1 MKKILIYPE
10 KMLGES
16 SLVFQNSE
24 PASLHCVLWLVAA
37 LITSLLC
44 FLCIGKMDDVVKSQ
58 GIVRPEINVST
69 INNITS
75 GEIQSVLYKPGDFVS
90 AGQELLLL
98 KGDTLEA
105 QKKVLSLQFSENK
118 RNLSGVYEII
128 LSYETG
134 KNVFLGNDL
143 TAKSRYE
150 AFIAE
155 KNLLEAR
162 VKRTCYL
169 YDEERKL
176 PESSTT
182 RSQIECLKYDFEIAE
197 LELTEYCKN
206 FISGARQEYDSLK
219 IEQENLFQEI
229 RQLEVSMKN
238 LVLVSPID
246 GYVQEISS
254 LNPGDYIFTDQPVLN
269 IVPGTENACRIE
281 LRIPAE
287 KMGKLEI
294 GQKVKLR
301 FPAFP
306 YHEYRG
312 INGTIQIIQP
322 DSQISDSGELFFTA
336 YADAESLVL
345 HDKKGIAYPIKPGFE
360 VNARIVL
367 ENQTLLYFLL
377 KKLDFAV

>member
-1 MKKILIYPE
+1 M
-10 KMLGES
+10 
-16 SLVFQNSE
+16 
-24 PASLHCVLWLVAA
+24 
-37 LITSLLC
+37 
-44 FLCIGKMDDVVKSQ
+44 
-58 GIVRPEINVST
+58 
-69 INNITS
+69 
-75 GEIQSVLYKPGDFVS
+75 
-90 AGQELLLL
+90 
-98 KGDTLEA
+98 
-105 QKKVLSLQFSENK
+105 
-118 RNLSGVYEII
+118 
-128 LSYETG
+128 
-134 KNVFLGNDL
+134 
-143 TAKSRYE
+143 
-150 AFIAE
+150 
-155 KNLLEAR
+155 
-162 VKRTCYL
+162 
-169 YDEERKL
+169 
-176 PESSTT
+176 
-182 RSQIECLKYDFEIAE
+182 
-197 LELTEYCKN
+197 
-206 FISGARQEYDSLK
+206 QEYDSLK

-229 RQLEVSMKN
+229 RQLEVAMKN

-377 KKLDFAV
+377 KKLDFTV